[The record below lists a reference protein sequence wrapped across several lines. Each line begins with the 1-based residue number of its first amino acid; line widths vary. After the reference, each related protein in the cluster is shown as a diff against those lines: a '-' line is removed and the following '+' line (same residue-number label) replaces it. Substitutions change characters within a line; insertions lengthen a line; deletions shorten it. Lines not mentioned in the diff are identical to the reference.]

1 MKTKILIIAYLFA
14 FMIISGCA
22 IQRNPKR
29 EYYSINEIKAF
40 YGLTNAQCDSIAKSD
55 SIESIYHCEKGRMY
69 KYEIK

>member
-1 MKTKILIIAYLFA
+1 MKTTIIIITTLFA
-14 FMIISGCA
+14 LMTISGCA

-29 EYYSINEIKAF
+29 EYYSLNEIKSF